1 MITEDGLSSF
11 SLRAVAKK
19 LGVDPAALYRYY
31 DDLEDLL
38 MQVGDLA
45 LAPVPKG
52 FVPTDDPRDDVLR
65 LLTRLRKVML
75 GSGAAQLTAAG
86 PTRHAN
92 ELHITEIM
100 LEAFNRLGMEPAEAA
115 MAYHVLIEYVVGSA
129 VLDAPLAAQKTVRA
143 ETYKKWRADYAYLDK
158 ETYPVSRAH
167 AKYLYPGSD
176 KVFLTGLEALVD
188 ALLPAN

>member
-1 MITEDGLSSF
+1 MITAEGIQAF

-45 LAPVPKG
+45 LAPVAKG
-52 FVPTDDPRDDVLR
+52 FVISDDPRDDAYR
-65 LLTRLRKVML
+65 LLVRLRKVVL
-75 GSGAAQLTAAG
+75 SNGAAQITASG

-92 ELHITEIM
+92 ELLITEI
-100 LEAFNRLGMEPAEAA
+100 LLDAFDRLGMDPADAA
-115 MAYHVLIEYVVGSA
+115 MAYHVLIEYTIGSA
-129 VLDAPLAAQKTVRA
+129 VLDAPLAAQKSVRT

-158 ETYPVSRAH
+158 DTYPVSRAH

-176 KVFLTGLEALVD
+176 KVFLTGLEALID
-188 ALLPAN
+188 ALLP